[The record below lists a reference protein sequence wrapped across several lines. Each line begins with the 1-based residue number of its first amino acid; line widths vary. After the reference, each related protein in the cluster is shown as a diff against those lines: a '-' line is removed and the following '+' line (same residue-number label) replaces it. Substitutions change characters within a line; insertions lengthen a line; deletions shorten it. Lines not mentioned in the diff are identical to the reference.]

1 MSCTATMRAAR
12 LNAHLMFV
20 ALSHTWLPLTL
31 PCDADS
37 AVHGVTTR
45 ICDKKAIATD
55 LVCPPPHSPTLCSAT
70 LQWSY
75 WTART
80 SARCHQQGA
89 HHTQAHWDHVLLCN
103 VNMCAGKRAVTCSKR
118 PTLHLAI

>member
-45 ICDKKAIATD
+45 ICDKKRLQQTLYARRRTA
-55 LVCPPPHSPTLCSAT
+55 PHSVLRHYSGAIG
-70 LQWSY
+70 LH
-75 WTART
+75 ARQPDVT
-80 SARCHQQGA
+80 SRE
-89 HHTQAHWDHVLLCN
+89 HTTPRLIGTTCC
-103 VNMCAGKRAVTCSKR
+103 CAM
-118 PTLHLAI
+118 